1 MAAIFKRETRAYYT
15 GMIGY
20 VTAAVSLFFLGLY
33 FSNRNLMNASSDFA
47 SVLYTITM
55 ILLFLVPAI
64 SMRSFAEDRR
74 NKTDQLLLTSPVSI
88 PAIVLGKYLA
98 QLAVFAVPVAL
109 AAVLP
114 LTMGLFGTVSY
125 VSAYAALFGYF
136 LAGAA
141 CIAVGTFVSALTENQ
156 ILSYLAT
163 FAVLLVCYMMNSI
176 QTLFTSGN
184 TMAFIV
190 FGIVLAVAAVL
201 VGLLCKNVTAGS
213 AVFCVGA
220 AALVLL
226 FRLRPAWLLEAF
238 NTVLDAL
245 ALFDPFLDFVGG
257 MFTISGVVYYFSV
270 IALFLFLTGQALERR
285 RWN

>member
-1 MAAIFKRETRAYYT
+1 MKAIFKRETRSYFT
-15 GMIGY
+15 SVVGY
-20 VTAAVSLFFLGLY
+20 VIIAATFAFIALY
-33 FSNRNLMNASSDFA
+33 YAANNLIYGSPDFA
-47 SVLYTITM
+47 VVLYSTLLVM
-55 ILLFLVPAI
+55 LFILPAL
-64 SMRSFAEDRR
+64 SMRSFADERR

-190 FGIVLAVAAVL
+190 FGIVLAVSAVL

-238 NTVLDAL
+238 NAVLDAL

>member
-238 NTVLDAL
+238 NAVLDAL